1 MKHLHTLIVFL
12 LTASLYAQTSEII
25 FSDVDF
31 YGYSMAIHG
40 DELYFPTETHI
51 QKIDLTQTDLP
62 AVQVLEIVAD
72 NLVFHG
78 DELYFSSGST
88 ISKIDVTDQSL
99 TVVDV
104 VTSGLDEIYGMA
116 FKGDVLFIADGRFEN
131 SMEITDIFKIDV
143 TGSETTPTHV
153 IDGPEAILRGLA
165 FYNNGNELHFISSTG
180 FGNRNILKIDVS
192 QTSPITTEVVSSLTN
207 TPENIAFEGNDLYI
221 SLPNNKIVKTD
232 VTEDSPTT
240 VDVISITGPRKL
252 IIDGEFLYIGSRFTD
267 GNDENEI
274 GRITRYTDSTLDV
287 DGIDAQTP
295 TLYPN
300 PAKEELYLLGTD
312 APQPFRIYNL
322 LGTEI
327 AKGSVSENTPIDIR
341 AFTKGLYLL
350 RLENGQT
357 LKFIKP

>member
-25 FSDVDF
+25 FSDIDF
-31 YGYSMAIHG
+31 YGNSMAIR
-40 DELYFPTETHI
+40 
-51 QKIDLTQTDLP
+51 
-62 AVQVLEIVAD
+62 
-72 NLVFHG
+72 G
-78 DELYFSSGST
+78 DELYFSGDTHIFKIDHTQTNPSAVEVLEVSATDLLFRGDELYYISGSN

-116 FKGDVLFIADGRFEN
+116 FKGDVLFIANGRLEN

-165 FYNNGNELHFISSTG
+165 FYGNGNELHFISSAG
-180 FGNRNILKIDVS
+180 FSNRNILKIDVS

-207 TPENIAFEGNDLYI
+207 TPENIAFDGNDLYI

-267 GNDENEI
+267 GNDDNEI
-274 GRITRYTDSTLDV
+274 GRITRYTDSTLDFG
-287 DGIDAQTP
+287 GIDAQTP
-295 TLYPN
+295 ALYPN
-300 PAKEELYLLGTD
+300 PAKEELYLLGAD
-312 APQPFRIYNL
+312 IPQPFRIYNL

-327 AKGSVSENTPIDIR
+327 ARGSVSENAPIDIR
-341 AFTKGLYLL
+341 TFTKGLYFV

-357 LKFIKP
+357 LKFVKN